1 MIPGLEALAPL
12 LGGVGQLDDGTKQ
25 YLNALKLQT
34 LTACIGKQLATK
46 SNPNMMFMN
55 NDIDR
60 VGTSIAG
67 NQSPIDLMTILQ
79 VLPLLQGL
87 SGQQTPAVQVEEQ
100 DDKLY
105 QGVLARIKKEYTL
118 TPRKPK

>member
-12 LGGVGQLDDGTKQ
+12 LGGVGQIDDGTKQ

-87 SGQQTPAVQVEEQ
+87 SGQQTTAVQVEEQ

>member
-12 LGGVGQLDDGTKQ
+12 LGGVGQIDDGTKQ